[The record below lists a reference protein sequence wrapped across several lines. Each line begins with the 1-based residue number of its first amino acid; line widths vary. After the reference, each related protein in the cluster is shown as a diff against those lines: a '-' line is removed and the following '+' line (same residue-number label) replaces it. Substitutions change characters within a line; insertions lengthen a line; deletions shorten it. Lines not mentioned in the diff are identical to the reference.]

1 MWRAR
6 GGWRAGPQVQGGLT
20 EAGLRA
26 GQESLEAGGEGLP
39 GPARDSVHAS
49 PPATL
54 QAPRA
59 QGDDTEVTELDIKG
73 CTRQAE
79 ERGAE

>member
-1 MWRAR
+1 M
-6 GGWRAGPQVQGGLT
+6 GLC
-20 EAGLRA
+20 
-26 GQESLEAGGEGLP
+26 
-39 GPARDSVHAS
+39 VHAS